1 MSLSALNAS
10 VGGAALPAEHPRDPS
25 GRSAGAS
32 QFAAI
37 VSALAGEDL
46 HPGAHAAGVN
56 GAAPSQSAALPRES
70 PAIDAALAAL
80 VRGALVSS
88 TTGGAAA
95 SSTTGGAAA
104 SPTAGGAL
112 RRASK
117 ERGADAGANQS
128 TAGSAAATPAPAAQD
143 GAAANLALAGLL
155 TGAHASPAAQQVASA
170 SSSAAAGGAQWPAL
184 RGGGAWASSDPATGG
199 PAASPQATTAQNGV
213 GADFALA
220 GLANGPLTIQTAA
233 NGDPSLGISAI
244 RTRTYLG
251 IDSAARSEA
260 KNPISR
266 SQGRSAVT
274 ASAAPDAAGSAAGG
288 AAAAAPTHPDTPS
301 GKPWTPAHKE
311 SRSAPVA
318 DASLGAVN
326 AAADLA
332 ATGAAPIAVS
342 QLADRLASAASDM
355 ASSATPPASAAG
367 AGTAQAVKEL
377 QIDLDPAD
385 LGAVSVTM
393 RLAGGK
399 LSIVMEVATPS
410 TLKAIEGERDAIAE
424 RLGLTSQ
431 SLEALI
437 IKPAATN
444 ATNAESDNAQ
454 SQKPGSQEYAQFDSN
469 GESRGNGRSSSRRE
483 SAANQGDP
491 GAAARQPASRRGFGD
506 LVV

>member
-10 VGGAALPAEHPRDPS
+10 VGGASLPAEHPRDPS

-95 SSTTGGAAA
+95 S
-104 SPTAGGAL
+104 PTVGGAL

-213 GADFALA
+213 GADLALA

-274 ASAAPDAAGSAAGG
+274 ASAAPDAAGSAA
-288 AAAAAPTHPDTPS
+288 AADAAAAPTHPDTPS

-355 ASSATPPASAAG
+355 ASSATPSAAAAG

>member
-10 VGGAALPAEHPRDPS
+10 VGGASLPAEHPRDPS

-95 SSTTGGAAA
+95 S
-104 SPTAGGAL
+104 PTVGGAL

-288 AAAAAPTHPDTPS
+288 DAAAAPTHPDTPS

-332 ATGAAPIAVS
+332 ATGTAPIAVS

-469 GESRGNGRSSSRRE
+469 GESQGNGRSSSRRE

>member
-95 SSTTGGAAA
+95 S
-104 SPTAGGAL
+104 PTVGGAL

-117 ERGADAGANQS
+117 ERGAAAGANQS